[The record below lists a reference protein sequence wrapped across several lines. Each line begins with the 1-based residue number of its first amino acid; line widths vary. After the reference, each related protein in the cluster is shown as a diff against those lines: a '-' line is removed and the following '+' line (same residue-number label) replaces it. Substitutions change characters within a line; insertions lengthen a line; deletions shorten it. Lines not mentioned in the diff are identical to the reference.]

1 MPLVDR
7 ACVGSLLEEGNGK
20 RGGRE
25 RHNVLTTS
33 SEEQRSSKKERG
45 NGQSLLVT

>member
-20 RGGRE
+20 RGKRE
-25 RHNVLTTS
+25 AQCPDYLIRGA
-33 SEEQRSSKKERG
+33 EEQ
-45 NGQSLLVT
+45 